1 MKNIIYT
8 TLLIVSLILPGI
20 AMPQTVKGSGT
31 IIKKDITV
39 SGFNKLSS
47 LGSFNVYIR
56 QGDAEKLTVEGD
68 DNLMEYFSAEVA
80 GKELS
85 LTFTKNVSPTKFDV
99 YVDVK
104 ELNRFSGVGSGDI
117 KSMNTIKA
125 DKFKLEMV
133 GSGNLDF
140 GISSTDLKIEV
151 TGSGNSKVTATA
163 TNCSVDHTGSGDMT
177 LSFDNSQGNIKAE
190 HTGSGNMTASIKSMN
205 AMIENSGSGNFTAD
219 GITSN
224 LKLENDGSGD
234 FKGDK
239 FTTDKLHVEVNGSGN
254 VNLNCNSEAAIEI
267 NGSGDLYLAGNYK
280 VNKIET
286 NGSGRLK
293 K

>member
-8 TLLIVSLILPGI
+8 TLLVIALLPGI
-20 AMPQTVKGSGT
+20 VFAQTVKGSGT
-31 IIKKDITV
+31 IIKKDISV
-39 SGFNKLSS
+39 SGFNKITS
-47 LGSFNVYIR
+47 LGSFNIYLK
-56 QGDAEKLTVEGD
+56 QSDAEKLTVEGD
-68 DNLMEYFSAEVA
+68 DNIVQYFSAEVS
-80 GKELS
+80 GRELN

-99 YVDVK
+99 YVEVK
-104 ELNRFSGVGSGDI
+104 ELNKFSGVGSGDI
-117 KSMNTIKA
+117 KTMNTIKA

-140 GISSTDLKIEV
+140 AVSSTDLKIEV
-151 TGSGNSKVTATA
+151 TGSGNSKINAAA
-163 TNCSVDHTGSGDMT
+163 TNCSVEHTGSGDMT
-177 LSFDNSQGNIKAE
+177 LSYDNNQGNIKAE
-190 HTGSGNMTASIKSMN
+190 HTGSGDMTASIKSMN
-205 AMIENSGSGNFTAD
+205 AMISNSGSGNFIAD
-219 GITSN
+219 GNTAN

-239 FTTDKLHVEVNGSGN
+239 FATDKLNVEVNGSGN
-254 VNLNCNSEAAIEI
+254 VNLTCNSEAAIEL
-267 NGSGDLYLAGNYK
+267 NGSGDLFLSGNYK